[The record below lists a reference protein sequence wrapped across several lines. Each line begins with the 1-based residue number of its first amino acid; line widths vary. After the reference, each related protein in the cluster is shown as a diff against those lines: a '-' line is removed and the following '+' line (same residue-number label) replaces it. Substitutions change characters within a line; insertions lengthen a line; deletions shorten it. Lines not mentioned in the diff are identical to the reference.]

1 MFQLIPKELLKQ
13 VRRIEIMT
21 TRLANDIFSGEYESV
36 FKGQG
41 IEFAEVR
48 EYVPGDDIR
57 AIDWNVTARSNHPFI
72 KQYVETRELTVLF
85 AVDVSSSSFFG
96 SSQKLKSEIAA
107 EISAVL
113 AFSAVRNNDKVGLL
127 IFSDRVEKYL
137 PPKKGK
143 KHVLRVIREILGSR
157 TEKRKTSLSVALQY
171 LNRVLTRRA
180 IIFLVSDFIDQNYFK
195 PLKML
200 SREHD
205 VIGIHLFDPRERT
218 LPKVGRVM
226 LKDAESGK
234 TLLVNTS
241 SLLVRQRFEKQSEE
255 RLAVLEK
262 QFKKSGL
269 DRIFID
275 TSKGYIDPISRF
287 FKQREKRLR

>member
-1 MFQLIPKELLKQ
+1 
-13 VRRIEIMT
+13 
-21 TRLANDIFSGEYESV
+21 
-36 FKGQG
+36 
-41 IEFAEVR
+41 
-48 EYVPGDDIR
+48 
-57 AIDWNVTARSNHPFI
+57 
-72 KQYVETRELTVLF
+72 
-85 AVDVSSSSFFG
+85 
-96 SSQKLKSEIAA
+96 
-107 EISAVL
+107 
-113 AFSAVRNNDKVGLL
+113 
-127 IFSDRVEKYL
+127 
-137 PPKKGK
+137 
-143 KHVLRVIREILGSR
+143 
-157 TEKRKTSLSVALQY
+157 
-171 LNRVLTRRA
+171 
-180 IIFLVSDFIDQNYFK
+180 
-195 PLKML
+195 
-200 SREHD
+200 